1 MFRNPYSTECLAP
14 YGGPVEPAIAVGGF
28 LKPGERLHDPP
39 YEKANSIILTFIVNN
54 YHNKTK
60 LQPAME
66 WEQKYVV
73 YLILRVIRNINIVD
87 LI

>member
-1 MFRNPYSTECLAP
+1 MELCNVFFFFSRNPYNPECLAN

-28 LKPGERLHDPP
+28 LKPKQSLEKPP
-39 YEKANSIILTFIVNN
+39 YEKARAIILTFLVNN

-66 WEQKYVV
+66 WEKK
-73 YLILRVIRNINIVD
+73 
-87 LI
+87 